1 MKLVCEGPGTSGRGF
16 VVLAP
21 PQDHSVPFHEIV
33 DDSSRHRRLLA
44 DAQRLRGQI
53 YVRDGAIQPWELSAD
68 GRHIQPSDALSWHLL
83 KVDERDSVTACIRY
97 RAHRPG
103 ASFSDLAVSQSA
115 AARSALVREAIQTE
129 LACASEGGFDFV
141 ELGGWAISDQM
152 RCSAEALR
160 MLLSIYALGQLMG
173 GVLGITT
180 ATTRHHSSSI
190 LRRIGG
196 RPLMARG
203 REVPA
208 YFDPHY
214 NCEMELLRF
223 DSTSPA
229 EQYAGLMR
237 ECRDALLELPVVSTD
252 RPLLQVLLPQLGEPS
267 RFRVP
272 WVNDHAIPEA
282 QHTAGL

>member
-1 MKLVCEGPGTSGRGF
+1 MKLVCEGPGRSGCGF

-33 DDSSRHRRLLA
+33 DDTSRHRRLLA
-44 DAQRLRGQI
+44 DAQRLRGEI
-53 YVRDGAIQPWELSAD
+53 YVRDGAIQAWELSAD
-68 GRHIQPSDALSWHLL
+68 RRHIQPSDALSWHLL

-103 ASFSDLAVSQSA
+103 ASFSDLAVS
-115 AARSALVREAIQTE
+115 
-129 LACASEGGFDFV
+129 
-141 ELGGWAISDQM
+141 
-152 RCSAEALR
+152 
-160 MLLSIYALGQLMG
+160 
-173 GVLGITT
+173 T
-180 ATTRHHSSSI
+180 ATTRHHSSAI

-237 ECRDALLELPVVSTD
+237 ECRDALLELPVVSQESS
-252 RPLLQVLLPQLGEPS
+252 LQILLPQLGEPS
-267 RFRVP
+267 RFRVTRM
-272 WVNDHAIPEA
+272 NDHAVAESQIA
-282 QHTAGL
+282 AGLEAYTAVL

>member
-1 MKLVCEGPGTSGRGF
+1 MKLVCEGPGRSGRGF

-21 PQDHSVPFHEIV
+21 PEDHSVPFHEIV
-33 DDSSRHRRLLA
+33 DDASRHRRLLA

-53 YVRDGAIQPWELSAD
+53 YVGDGAIQPWELSAD
-68 GRHIQPSDALSWHLL
+68 GRHIQPADALSWHLL
-83 KVDERDSVTACIRY
+83 KVDEHDSVTACIRY

-103 ASFSDLAVSQSA
+103 VSYSDLAVSQSA

-129 LACASEGGFDFV
+129 LACASEGGFDYV
-141 ELGGWAISDQM
+141 ELGGWAISEQM

-160 MLLSIYALGQLMG
+160 MLLTIYALGQLMG

-196 RPLMARG
+196 RPLTARG
-203 REVPA
+203 RDVPA

-223 DSTSPA
+223 DSTSPNTH
-229 EQYAGLMR
+229 YAGLMR
-237 ECRDALLELPVVSTD
+237 ECRDALLELPVVSQESS
-252 RPLLQVLLPQLGEPS
+252 LQILLPQLGEPS
-267 RFRVP
+267 RFRVTGM
-272 WVNDHAIPEA
+272 NDYAIPEPQLA
-282 QHTAGL
+282 AGL

>member
-1 MKLVCEGPGTSGRGF
+1 M
-16 VVLAP
+16 LAP

-33 DDSSRHRRLLA
+33 DDTSRHRRLLA
-44 DAQRLRGQI
+44 GAQRLRGEI

-68 GRHIQPSDALSWHLL
+68 GRHMQPSDALSWHLL

-103 ASFSDLAVSQSA
+103 APFSDLAVSQSA

-129 LACASEGGFDFV
+129 LACAGEGGFDYV
-141 ELGGWAISDQM
+141 ELGGWAISEQM

-160 MLLSIYALGQLMG
+160 MLLTIYALGQLMG

-203 REVPA
+203 VEVPA

-214 NCEMELLRF
+214 NCEMEFLRF
-223 DSTSPA
+223 DSTTPNA
-229 EQYAGLMR
+229 HYAGLMR
-237 ECRDALLELPVVSTD
+237 ECRDALLGLPVVSQE
-252 RPLLQVLLPQLGEPS
+252 PSLQILLPQVGEPS
-267 RFRVP
+267 RFRVTRM
-272 WVNDHAIPEA
+272 NDHAIPEA
-282 QHTAGL
+282 QHAAGLEGYTAVL

>member
-1 MKLVCEGPGTSGRGF
+1 M
-16 VVLAP
+16 LAP

-44 DAQRLRGQI
+44 DAQRLRGEI

-68 GRHIQPSDALSWHLL
+68 YRHIQPSDALSWHLL

-129 LACASEGGFDFV
+129 LDCASEGGFDYV
-141 ELGGWAISDQM
+141 ELGGWAISEQM

-160 MLLSIYALGQLMG
+160 MLLTIYALGQLMG

-214 NCEMELLRF
+214 NCEMEFLRF
-223 DSTSPA
+223 DSTSPNA
-229 EQYAGLMR
+229 HYAGLMR
-237 ECRDALLELPVVSTD
+237 ECRDALLGLPVVSQEKAS
-252 RPLLQVLLPQLGEPS
+252 LQILLPQLGEPS
-267 RFRVP
+267 RFRITGM
-272 WVNDHAIPEA
+272 NDYAITEA
-282 QHTAGL
+282 QSAAGLEAYTAVL